1 MRVIAGKYRGRV
13 LAGFRGDAI
22 RPTSD
27 RVKESLFAV
36 LTPRLAGARVL
47 DLFCG
52 SGALGIEALS
62 RGAREAV
69 FNDIARE
76 SVALCKKNLN
86 AIGIAAEISVR
97 DYRACLL
104 GAAGKFGII
113 FSDPPYRERYTEE
126 ILRLVRERD
135 LLEEGGCVVAESE
148 REEVA
153 PEGWVRADLRSYG
166 RTKIAIFERS
176 DP

>member
-27 RVKESLFAV
+27 RVKESLFAI

-62 RGAREAV
+62 RGARAAV
-69 FNDIARE
+69 FNDLSRE
-76 SVALCKKNLN
+76 SLALCKKNL
-86 AIGIAAEISVR
+86 AALGIEAETTLRDFRAA
-97 DYRACLL
+97 LL
-104 GAAGKFGII
+104 GATGKFEII

-126 ILRLVRERD
+126 ILRIVRERD
-135 LLEEGGCVVAESE
+135 LLREGGCVVTESE
-148 REEVA
+148 REEEA

-176 DP
+176 DL